1 MTSTSSLM
9 ESFSETSPAVL
20 PVAHVFQPVDDLPVE
35 RLLDGDVRHGRG
47 RRGSVPVLLARREP
61 DHVAGTDLL
70 DRAAL
75 PLDPAAAGRD
85 DEGLPQRVGV
95 PRGPGAGLEC
105 NARTGRTGR
114 GVGLEEWVDADRAGE
129 PVGRPLVRRL

>member
-1 MTSTSSLM
+1 MIAA
-9 ESFSETSPAVL
+9 SEADSWCSRLLRKTTYSRHTVRGEESPAELAV
-20 PVAHVFQPVDDLPVE
+20 PPVFQPIDVLAVE

-47 RRGSVPVLLARREP
+47 RCRSVPVLLARREP

-85 DEGLPQRVGV
+85 DEG
-95 PRGPGAGLEC
+95 
-105 NARTGRTGR
+105 
-114 GVGLEEWVDADRAGE
+114 
-129 PVGRPLVRRL
+129 